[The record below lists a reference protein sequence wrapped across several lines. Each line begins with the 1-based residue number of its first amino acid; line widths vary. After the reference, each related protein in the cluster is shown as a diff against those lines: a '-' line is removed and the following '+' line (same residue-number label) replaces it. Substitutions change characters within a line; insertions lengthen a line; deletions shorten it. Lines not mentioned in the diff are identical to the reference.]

1 MSGARHKQDNSK
13 KAESPRRKLYEY
25 RVSRKTNTPKLFQS
39 GAWTINIREFLS
51 LSIGTAHFFANIQTH
66 TDLLNHCGFLHTHN
80 TPTTMTWQGLHWAGA
95 YIYSTAIYPWALT
108 AHRLCHCGVAG
119 APLPVC
125 LSICH
130 SVHLPVRVADRT
142 MILDHS
148 LKRSQRRCEV
158 TGEAGTYSRCS
169 LAKAVSNVLKKT
181 LRSTAVANGWLKF
194 IINMLLFS

>member
-13 KAESPRRKLYEY
+13 KAESSRRKLYEY

-125 LSICH
+125 LSICR

-169 LAKAVSNVLKKT
+169 LTKAVSNVLKKT